1 MSNYRIKI
9 LPEQIANKIAA
20 GEVVQRPG
28 SVVKELIENSIDAGA
43 TKIELIVKK
52 AGKNLVQ
59 VVDDGIGMSEEDL
72 LLSVQKHATS
82 KIYAYEDLEAI
93 KTLGF
98 RGEALSS
105 ISAVS
110 QVEIRT
116 ETRDDEIGTSI
127 KFDETGNL
135 VKDKGSFSKGTSVT
149 VKNLFFNTPARR
161 KFLKTDATEL
171 KHIIDTFNKNALSHP
186 SIHFKL
192 FNADELLYDY
202 EAGELEERIKQVF
215 ADNMLD
221 ALLPVNEK
229 TDYLSVIGFI
239 GKPALLKKSKGD
251 QYLFLNSR
259 YIINK
264 QINHAV
270 FSGFEHILEKGD
282 YPFFILFLEIDPQK
296 IDVNIHPSK
305 LEAKFDDEKD
315 VYNFV
320 LAVVRKSLGTHD
332 IVPSMIFNDEELS
345 EEKLMLNK
353 FDPVSKND
361 FSDRPFKRNYKPDV
375 PRFSDEDIDKIFGS
389 ITDDV
394 ITRSPGQ
401 TLQPPFQ
408 KEENRE
414 VYHTL
419 AESKT
424 ETGSEEF
431 PFIIQLH
438 NKYILAQIKSG
449 LMIIDQHVAHERIL
463 YEKALNRL
471 DADIP
476 FSQQLLFSKKI
487 ELDPARFELLKELQ
501 SHLNKL
507 GFELKFS
514 GKKYVVIE
522 GVPDDVKRGIE
533 EKVLLEILEEYTNN
547 QSEKDYKEK
556 DNIAKSYSCK
566 TAVKAGD
573 KLNEK
578 EMRLLIDQLFATS
591 MPYVCPHGRPIV
603 VKISLNEFDR
613 RFGRT

>member
-1 MSNYRIKI
+1 MSNNRIKI
-9 LPEQIANKIAA
+9 LPEQISNKIAA
-20 GEVVQRPG
+20 GEVVQRPD

-52 AGKNLVQ
+52 AGKNLIQ

-82 KIYAYEDLEAI
+82 KIWAYEDLEAI

-110 QVEIRT
+110 QVEIKT

-127 KFDETGNL
+127 RFDEASNL

-161 KFLKTDATEL
+161 KFLKTDATEF

-192 FNADELLYDY
+192 FNADELIYDY
-202 EAGELEERIKQVF
+202 EAGDLGERVKQVF

-221 ALLPVNEK
+221 ALLPVSEK
-229 TDYLSVIGFI
+229 TDFLSVTGFI
-239 GKPALLKKSKGD
+239 GKPALLNKSKGD

-270 FSGFEHILEKGD
+270 FSAFENILEKGD
-282 YPFFILFLEIDPQK
+282 YPFFILFLDIDPQK
-296 IDVNIHPSK
+296 TDINIHPSK

-332 IVPSMIFNDEELS
+332 LVPSLIFNDEELS
-345 EEKLMLNK
+345 EEKLMVDK

-361 FSDRPFKRNYKPDV
+361 FRDRPFQKKYKPEV
-375 PRFSDEDIDKIFGS
+375 PRFSDEDIDNIFGS

-401 TLQPPFQ
+401 LLQPPFQ

-414 VYHTL
+414 VFHTQT
-419 AESKT
+419 ESEV
-424 ETGSEEF
+424 ETGIEEF

-476 FSQQLLFSKKI
+476 FSQQLLFSKKL
-487 ELDPARFELLKELQ
+487 ELDPARFELIQELHD
-501 SHLNKL
+501 HLTKL
-507 GFELKFS
+507 GFTLKFS
-514 GKKYVVIE
+514 GKKKVIIE
-522 GVPDDVKRGIE
+522 GVPDDVKRGTE

-547 QSEKDYKEK
+547 QREKDYEEK
-556 DNIAKSYSCK
+556 DNIAKSYSCRA
-566 TAVKAGD
+566 AVKAGD
-573 KLNEK
+573 NLNEK
-578 EMRLLIDQLFATS
+578 ELRLLIDQLFATS

>member
-1 MSNYRIKI
+1 MSGNRIKI
-9 LPEQIANKIAA
+9 LPEQISNKIAA
-20 GEVVQRPG
+20 GEVVQRPD

-52 AGKNLVQ
+52 AGKNLIQ

-82 KIYAYEDLEAI
+82 KIWAFEDLEAI

-116 ETRDDEIGTSI
+116 ETSDDEIGTSI
-127 KFDETGNL
+127 RFDEAGNL

-161 KFLKTDATEL
+161 KFLKTDATEF

-186 SIHFKL
+186 SIHFIL
-192 FNADELLYDY
+192 FNADELIYDY
-202 EAGELEERIKQVF
+202 EAGDLEDRIKQVF

-229 TDYLSVIGFI
+229 TDYLSVTGFI

-282 YPFFILFLEIDPQK
+282 YPFFILFLEIDSQK

-305 LEAKFDDEKD
+305 LEAKFDDDKD

-332 IVPSMIFNDEELS
+332 LVPSMIFNDDGLT
-345 EEKLMLNK
+345 EEKLLVDK
-353 FDPVSKND
+353 FDPASKND
-361 FSDRPFKRNYKPDV
+361 FSDRPFQRKFKPEV

-394 ITRSPGQ
+394 ITKPSSEP
-401 TLQPPFQ
+401 LQPPFQ
-408 KEENRE
+408 KEENKE
-414 VYHTL
+414 VFHTQT
-419 AESKT
+419 ESEI
-424 ETGSEEF
+424 ETGIEEF

-438 NKYILAQIKSG
+438 SKYILAQIKSG

-487 ELDPARFELLKELQ
+487 ELDPARFELIKELHG
-501 SHLNKL
+501 HLNKL

-522 GVPDDVKRGIE
+522 GVPDDVKRGTE
-533 EKVLLEILEEYTNN
+533 EKVLLEILEEYSNN
-547 QSEKDYKEK
+547 QQEKDYEEK

-573 KLNEK
+573 KLTEN

>member
-1 MSNYRIKI
+1 MSNNRIKI
-9 LPEQIANKIAA
+9 LPEQISNKIAA
-20 GEVVQRPG
+20 GEVVQRPD

-52 AGKNLVQ
+52 AGKNLIQ
-59 VVDDGIGMSEEDL
+59 VIDDGIGMIEEDL

-82 KIYAYEDLEAI
+82 KIWAYEDLEAI

-110 QVEIRT
+110 LVEIRT

-127 KFDETGNL
+127 RFDETGNL
-135 VKDKGSFSKGTSVT
+135 VKDKGSYSKGTSVT

-192 FNADELLYDY
+192 FNADELIYDY
-202 EAGELEERIKQVF
+202 EAGNLAERIKQVF

-229 TDYLSVIGFI
+229 TDYLSVSGFV

-270 FSGFEHILEKGD
+270 FSAFEHILEKGD

-305 LEAKFDDEKD
+305 LEAKFDDDKD

-332 IVPSMIFNDEELS
+332 LVPSMIFNDEGLA
-345 EEKLMLNK
+345 EEKLIVDK
-353 FDPVSKND
+353 FDPAGKND
-361 FSDRPFKRNYKPDV
+361 FSDRPFQKNYKPDV
-375 PRFSDEDIDKIFGS
+375 PRFTDEDIDKIFGS

-394 ITRSPGQ
+394 FTRSPGQ
-401 TLQPPFQ
+401 PLQPPFQ
-408 KEENRE
+408 KEDNRE
-414 VYHTL
+414 VFHTS
-419 AESKT
+419 AERKT
-424 ETGSEEF
+424 EAGMEEF

-487 ELDPARFELLKELQ
+487 ELDPARFELIQELYDY
-501 SHLNKL
+501 LTKL
-507 GFELKFS
+507 GFALKFS
-514 GKKYVVIE
+514 GKKKVIIE
-522 GVPDDVKRGIE
+522 GVPDDVKRGTE

-547 QSEKDYKEK
+547 QREKDYEEK

-578 EMRLLIDQLFATS
+578 ELRLLIDQLFATS
-591 MPYVCPHGRPIV
+591 MPYVCPHGRPV
-603 VKISLNEFDR
+603 VIKISLNEFDR

>member
-1 MSNYRIKI
+1 MSSNRIKI
-9 LPEQIANKIAA
+9 LPEQISNKIAA
-20 GEVVQRPG
+20 GEVVQRPD

-43 TKIELIVKK
+43 TIIELIVKK
-52 AGKNLVQ
+52 AGKNLIQ

-82 KIYAYEDLEAI
+82 KIWAYEDLEAI

-127 KFDETGNL
+127 RFEENGTL
-135 VKDKGSFSKGTSVT
+135 VKDKGSYPKGTSVT

-192 FNADELLYDY
+192 FNADELIYDY
-202 EAGELEERIKQVF
+202 EAGDFEERVKQVF

-229 TDYLSVIGFI
+229 TDFLSVTGFI

-251 QYLFLNSR
+251 QYIFLNSR

-264 QINHAV
+264 PINHAV
-270 FSGFEHILEKGD
+270 FAAYENILEKGD

-296 IDVNIHPSK
+296 TDVNIHPSK

-332 IVPSMIFNDEELS
+332 LVPSMIFNDEELS
-345 EEKLMLNK
+345 EEKLMVDK

-361 FSDRPFKRNYKPDV
+361 FSDRPFQKKYKSEV
-375 PRFSDEDIDKIFGS
+375 PRFSDEDIDNIFGS

-394 ITRSPGQ
+394 IIRSPDQ
-401 TLQPPFQ
+401 PLQPPFQ
-408 KEENRE
+408 KEDNRE
-414 VYHTL
+414 VFHTQT
-419 AESKT
+419 ES
-424 ETGSEEF
+424 EVRTGIEEF

-476 FSQQLLFSKKI
+476 FSQQLLFSKKM
-487 ELDPARFELLKELQ
+487 ELDPARFELVKELEN
-501 SHLNKL
+501 HLTKL
-507 GFELKFS
+507 GFALKFS
-514 GKKYVVIE
+514 GKKKIIIE
-522 GVPDDVKRGIE
+522 GVPDDVKRGTE

-547 QSEKDYKEK
+547 QREKDYEEME
-556 DNIAKSYSCK
+556 NIAKSYSCK

-573 KLNEK
+573 NLNEK
-578 EMRLLIDQLFATS
+578 ELRLLIDQLFATS